1 MPTTKKNLKSFTR
14 TKNANELAEAMGL
27 SPVDGLEIEFS
38 VELNDKIIQVVT
50 QKNLTHSEVSQ
61 LTGIGRTKVTAIM
74 NRNLHEISIK
84 TLIRVLGGL
93 GYKVSPK
100 ISKVA

>member
-1 MPTTKKNLKSFTR
+1 MATSKKKTTKKLTTS
-14 TKNANELAEAMGL
+14 NAQELADILGL
-27 SPVDGLEIEFS
+27 TPADGIDIEFS
-38 VELNDKIIQVVT
+38 VELNDKIVNVVKR
-50 QKNLTHSEVSQ
+50 QGFTHAEVAKLS
-61 LTGIGRTKVTAIM
+61 GVGRTKVTSIM

>member
-1 MPTTKKNLKSFTR
+1 
-14 TKNANELAEAMGL
+14 
-27 SPVDGLEIEFS
+27 
-38 VELNDKIIQVVT
+38 
-50 QKNLTHSEVSQ
+50 
-61 LTGIGRTKVTAIM
+61 M

-100 ISKVA
+100 FSKSA